1 MTDWILASSSP
12 YRREVLGRLGR
23 NFAVASPDIDE
34 SPRPAE
40 SADALVARLAESK
53 ARAVAAGRA
62 SGLIIGSDQVSERDG
77 TILGKPGDAAT
88 AREQLRGASGRTV
101 TFHTGLALVDAATS
115 EAQVAVDHTRVR
127 FRDLSDAMIERYVAA
142 ENPVDCAGG
151 FKSEGLGVVL
161 FDAIEGEDPAALV
174 GLPLIRLVRM
184 LEAAGETLP

>member
-1 MTDWILASSSP
+1 LTDWILASSSP

-23 NFAVASPDIDE
+23 DFAVASPDIDE
-34 SPRPAE
+34 TPRPGE

-77 TILGKPGDAAT
+77 TILGKPGDPAT

-101 TFHTGLALVDAATS
+101 TFHTGLALVDAATG
-115 EAQVAVDHTRVR
+115 EAQVAVEHTRVR